1 MIDVAYVR
9 RSLAAAARMAA
20 FKSDAIGEF
29 DASYEGFFRSFLGMA
44 IAAPLY
50 PVIVAGE
57 RAIAIEAYRIAHGAQ
72 MAGVPGISLSYC
84 LIEAGSYVA
93 SWLLFPLI
101 MVFIA
106 RLIGAGARYVP
117 FVVAYN
123 WGTCIVLAAMA
134 AMHAAFLSGLVS
146 LGVAAL
152 LYYPV
157 VGFALSYRWW
167 IARKGLEI
175 SGFTAAGVVIL
186 DVLISV
192 FLAIG
197 VSELH
202 QMAGGL

>member
-1 MIDVAYVR
+1 VIDLAYVR
-9 RSLAAAARMAA
+9 RSLGAAAHMAA
-20 FKSDAIGEF
+20 FKSDAMSGF
-29 DASYEGFFRSFLGMA
+29 DVSYEGFFRSFLAMA

-50 PVIVAGE
+50 PLIVLGERGIVA
-57 RAIAIEAYRIAHGAQ
+57 AASQIEGGARFLGIHGL
-72 MAGVPGISLSYC
+72 SLAYC

-93 SWLLFPLI
+93 SWIVFPLV
-101 MVFIA
+101 MVFIS

-123 WGTCIVLAAMA
+123 WGTCIVLAVTA
-134 AMHAAFLSGLVS
+134 AMHALYLAGIASLTVTAF
-146 LGVAAL
+146 

-167 IARKGLEI
+167 IARKGLEVP
-175 SGFTAAGVVIL
+175 GFTAAGIVIL

-197 VSELH
+197 VGSLH
-202 QMAGGL
+202 QAMGGL